1 MSISKRALAKF
12 TLTTLAVLTLA
23 ACGSGGGGGSTSSNV
38 KNTIT
43 ETVANKLPNSVSS
56 TTAKLVGNDA
66 TSKTEKKTEPE
77 KDKITGYRYE
87 GYDTFIPWSQDS
99 QNINVLKV
107 WGTEITLVD
116 PSQTQENGW
125 LKGANSKETGLTNKV
140 IGGNLQDARYGVVIN
155 RDESVAF
162 VQGKATDVNNIPT
175 TGLAKYEGQHV
186 INAENINE
194 ENKDVQKDVQKAKFG
209 YQTGKAVIDVNF
221 DNKTLTGAL
230 EIPQQGQ
237 SDYLAFSADI
247 SGNSFSNRSFGNNDI
262 QVDGKFYG
270 EHADEMAGIYRT
282 EKKFSGAFGAKKVEK
297 SEQPE
302 K

>member
-23 ACGSGGGGGSTSSNV
+23 ACGSGGGGSTSSNV

-66 TSKTEKKTEPE
+66 TSETEKKTEPE

-186 INAENINE
+186 INAEN
-194 ENKDVQKDVQKAKFG
+194 KDVQKAKFG

>member
-23 ACGSGGGGGSTSSNV
+23 ACGSGGGSTSSNV

-56 TTAKLVGNDA
+56 TTAKLLGNDA

-140 IGGNLQDARYGVVIN
+140 IGNNLQDARYGVVIN

-186 INAENINE
+186 INE
-194 ENKDVQKDVQKAKFG
+194 ENKDVQKDVQKANFR

>member
-23 ACGSGGGGGSTSSNV
+23 ACSSGGGSTSSNA

-186 INAENINE
+186 INAEN
-194 ENKDVQKDVQKAKFG
+194 KDVQKAKFG

>member
-23 ACGSGGGGGSTSSNV
+23 ACGSGGGSTSSNA

-56 TTAKLVGNDA
+56 TTAKLLGNDA

-116 PSQTQENGW
+116 PSQTQENSW

-140 IGGNLQDARYGVVIN
+140 IGNNLQDARYGVVIN
-155 RDESVAF
+155 SDESVAF

-186 INAENINE
+186 INAEN
-194 ENKDVQKDVQKAKFG
+194 KDVQKAKFG

>member
-23 ACGSGGGGGSTSSNV
+23 ACSSGGGGGSTSSNA

-56 TTAKLVGNDA
+56 TTAKLLGNDA

-87 GYDTFIPWSQDS
+87 GYDTFIPWSQNG

-186 INAENINE
+186 INE
-194 ENKDVQKDVQKAKFG
+194 ENKDVQKDVQKANFR

>member
-23 ACGSGGGGGSTSSNV
+23 ACGSSGGSGGGSTSSNV

-87 GYDTFIPWSQDS
+87 GYDTFIPWSQDG

-186 INAENINE
+186 INAENINA
-194 ENKDVQKDVQKAKFG
+194 ENKDVQKAKFG

>member
-1 MSISKRALAKF
+1 M
-12 TLTTLAVLTLA
+12 
-23 ACGSGGGGGSTSSNV
+23 
-38 KNTIT
+38 
-43 ETVANKLPNSVSS
+43 
-56 TTAKLVGNDA
+56 
-66 TSKTEKKTEPE
+66 
-77 KDKITGYRYE
+77 
-87 GYDTFIPWSQDS
+87 
-99 QNINVLKV
+99 
-107 WGTEITLVD
+107 
-116 PSQTQENGW
+116 
-125 LKGANSKETGLTNKV
+125 
-140 IGGNLQDARYGVVIN
+140 
-155 RDESVAF
+155 
-162 VQGKATDVNNIPT
+162 
-175 TGLAKYEGQHV
+175 AKYEGQHV
-186 INAENINE
+186 INAENINA
-194 ENKDVQKDVQKAKFG
+194 ENKDVQKAKFG

>member
-23 ACGSGGGGGSTSSNV
+23 ACSSGGGSTSSNA

-186 INAENINE
+186 INAEN
-194 ENKDVQKDVQKAKFG
+194 KDVQKAKFG

-237 SDYLAFSADI
+237 SDYLAFSANI

>member
-23 ACGSGGGGGSTSSNV
+23 ACGSGGGSTSSNV

-56 TTAKLVGNDA
+56 TTAKLLGNDA

-140 IGGNLQDARYGVVIN
+140 IGNNLQDARYGVVIN

-186 INAENINE
+186 INE
-194 ENKDVQKDVQKAKFG
+194 ENKDIQKDVQKDVQKAKFG
-209 YQTGKAVIDVNF
+209 YQTGKAIIDVNF

-230 EIPQQGQ
+230 EIPRQGQ